1 MSVAEKIMSNEKV
14 HPSIVSIEVGYGSTT
29 LVYSANGKHMNSM
42 TMPSPPKQLGSR
54 SDLTGGLL
62 VTTGKSAVVIVNDN
76 EWQVGTDVGLSSERK
91 SVEVLNDNYIDSDEY
106 LAMFL
111 GCLSLQPHDEIDM
124 LALALPVNRMHLKPK
139 LEAMAKNIKIGQR
152 HIAIRNVWIV
162 SQPFAGLLYH
172 VYESSPETGL
182 RSLINKNFLVIDIGY
197 LTLDWLSINNMRPD
211 EKLSG
216 AIELGMSV
224 LVHEIAEYLGSSKV
238 FDIGEVSPAIIN
250 KAFETGSLSM
260 FGKTFNFPI
269 HKSETV
275 SFDASKL
282 IASHMEKAANKIT
295 NVIGKGAS
303 LDGIVVVGGASGLL
317 LDHIQRRFK
326 HHAVVSYGIDAVGK
340 GLQYGG
346 ALKAN
351 SGK

>member
-42 TMPSPPKQLGSR
+42 TMPSRPKQLGSR

-162 SQPFAGLLYH
+162 SQPFAGLLY
-172 VYESSPETGL
+172 L
-182 RSLINKNFLVIDIGY
+182 N
-197 LTLDWLSINNMRPD
+197 
-211 EKLSG
+211 
-216 AIELGMSV
+216 
-224 LVHEIAEYLGSSKV
+224 
-238 FDIGEVSPAIIN
+238 
-250 KAFETGSLSM
+250 
-260 FGKTFNFPI
+260 
-269 HKSETV
+269 
-275 SFDASKL
+275 
-282 IASHMEKAANKIT
+282 
-295 NVIGKGAS
+295 
-303 LDGIVVVGGASGLL
+303 
-317 LDHIQRRFK
+317 
-326 HHAVVSYGIDAVGK
+326 
-340 GLQYGG
+340 
-346 ALKAN
+346 
-351 SGK
+351 

>member
-1 MSVAEKIMSNEKV
+1 MSVAEKIMNNERV
-14 HPSIVSIEVGYGSTT
+14 HPAIVSIEVGYGSTT

-42 TMPSPPKQLGSR
+42 TMPSRPKQLGAK

-62 VTTGKSAVVIVNDN
+62 AATGKSAIVKINDT

-111 GCLSLQPHDEIDM
+111 GCLALQPHDEVDM

-139 LEAMAKNIKIGQR
+139 LEAMAKNIKIGER
-152 HIAIRNVWIV
+152 VITIKNVWIV

-172 VYESSPETGL
+172 VYKAFPELGL
-182 RSLINKNFLVIDIGY
+182 RSLINKNYLVIDIGY
-197 LTLDWLSINNMRPD
+197 LTLDWLSINNMSPD

-216 AIELGMSV
+216 AIDLGMSV
-224 LVHEIAEYLGSSKV
+224 LVNEVSEYLGSSKV

-250 KAFETGSLSM
+250 KAFETGKLSM
-260 FGKTFNFPI
+260 FGKTFNFPV
-269 HKSETV
+269 HESKEL
-275 SFDASKL
+275 SFDVSNL
-282 IASHMEKAANKIT
+282 IAAHMEKAANKIT

-303 LDGIVVVGGASGLL
+303 LDGIVVVGGASQLL
-317 LDHIQRRFK
+317 LEHIQRRYP
-326 HHAVVSYGIDAVGK
+326 HHAVLSYGIDAVGK

-346 ALKAN
+346 ALKAK
-351 SGK
+351 SGN